1 MLRSRSSPISSSV
14 TSRRPVLQ
22 NDEASWSN
30 PKVLVT
36 LLVIFLC
43 GAAFGSV
50 LTRRYI
56 HQRIDNRHPVAI
68 TLQNLK
74 AELNLTPEQ
83 EKIITK
89 ELDDY
94 VKYYQNIQEEWQD
107 VAAVGK
113 RHIFD
118 VLTPEQKKRFNE
130 IFDQLPR

>member
-1 MLRSRSSPISSSV
+1 M
-14 TSRRPVLQ
+14 LQ

-50 LTRRYI
+50 LTRSYI
-56 HQRIDNRHPVAI
+56 HKKIGDRRSVAI
-68 TLQNLK
+68 SLQNLK
-74 AELNLTPEQ
+74 AELKLTPDQ

-94 VKYYQNIQEEWQD
+94 VKFYQNIREEQED

-113 RHIFD
+113 RRIFD
-118 VLTPEQKKRFNE
+118 ALTPAQRRRFNE

>member
-1 MLRSRSSPISSSV
+1 MLQS
-14 TSRRPVLQ
+14 
-22 NDEASWSN
+22 DEASWSN

-36 LLVIFLC
+36 LLVVFLC

-50 LTRRYI
+50 LTRSYI
-56 HQRIDNRHPVAI
+56 HQKPETRRYVPI
-68 TLQNLK
+68 TLQSLK
-74 AELNLTPEQ
+74 TELKLTPDQ
-83 EKIITK
+83 EKTITK

-94 VKYYQNIQEEWQD
+94 VKYYQNIREEEQD

-130 IFDQLPR
+130 IFDEMPR

>member
-1 MLRSRSSPISSSV
+1 MLQS
-14 TSRRPVLQ
+14 
-22 NDEASWSN
+22 DEASWSN

-36 LLVIFLC
+36 LVVIFLC

-50 LTRRYI
+50 LTRSYI
-56 HQRIDNRHPVAI
+56 HKGMGEKHPIAI

-74 AELNLTPEQ
+74 AQLRLTPDQ
-83 EKIITK
+83 EKVITK

-94 VKYYQNIQEEWQD
+94 VKYYQNIQEERED

-113 RHIFD
+113 RRIFD

>member
-1 MLRSRSSPISSSV
+1 MLQS
-14 TSRRPVLQ
+14 
-22 NDEASWSN
+22 DDASWSN

-36 LLVIFLC
+36 LFIVFLC

-50 LTRRYI
+50 LTRSYI
-56 HQRIDNRHPVAI
+56 HKGMDERHPIAI
-68 TLQNLK
+68 SLQSLK
-74 AELNLTPEQ
+74 AELKLTPDQ
-83 EKIITK
+83 EKTITK

-94 VKYYQNIQEEWQD
+94 VKYYQNIREEQED

-130 IFDQLPR
+130 IFDQMPR

>member
-1 MLRSRSSPISSSV
+1 MLQS
-14 TSRRPVLQ
+14 
-22 NDEASWSN
+22 DEASWSN

-36 LLVIFLC
+36 FLVIFLC

-50 LTRRYI
+50 LTRSYI
-56 HQRIDNRHPVAI
+56 HKRIDEKRPIAI

-74 AELNLTPEQ
+74 AELRLTPDQ

-94 VKYYQNIQEEWQD
+94 VKYYQNIQEERED

-113 RHIFD
+113 RRIFD
-118 VLTPEQKKRFNE
+118 VLTPEQKKRFNK

>member
-1 MLRSRSSPISSSV
+1 M
-14 TSRRPVLQ
+14 LQ

-50 LTRRYI
+50 LTRTYI
-56 HQRIDNRHPVAI
+56 HKRMDDRRSVAI
-68 TLQNLK
+68 SLQNLK
-74 AELNLTPEQ
+74 AELKLTPDQ

-94 VKYYQNIQEEWQD
+94 VKFYQNIREEQED

-113 RHIFD
+113 RRIFD
-118 VLTPEQKKRFNE
+118 ALTPTQRRRFNE